1 MENRLNIIFFLTPK
15 EEVAYIFEDNTIHEL
30 LDMMQARRYSAIPI
44 LKRTGEY
51 SGTLTEGDVLWAIKN
66 QGQMDFKHA
75 LQLLVSDVPRR
86 FDHLPVKISA
96 DIEELF
102 AKSLDQNFVPVE
114 DDRGV
119 FIGIVTRRSIIRY
132 YQDKLNRDKSNPSEK
147 VKLDLI
153 LSAGVA
159 NGAAV

>member
-30 LDMMQARRYSAIPI
+30 MDKMMTCRYSAIPI

-51 SGTLTEGDVLWAIKN
+51 TGTLTEGDVLWAIKN
-66 QGQMDFKHA
+66 QGRMDFKYA

-86 FDHLPVKISA
+86 LSNRSVKITA

-119 FIGIVTRRSIIRY
+119 FIGIVTRRNIIRY
-132 YQDKLNRDKSNPSEK
+132 YQDKFDRDKSTPLNR
-147 VKLDLI
+147 VKTELN
-153 LSAGVA
+153 LSAGAV
-159 NGAAV
+159 NGARV